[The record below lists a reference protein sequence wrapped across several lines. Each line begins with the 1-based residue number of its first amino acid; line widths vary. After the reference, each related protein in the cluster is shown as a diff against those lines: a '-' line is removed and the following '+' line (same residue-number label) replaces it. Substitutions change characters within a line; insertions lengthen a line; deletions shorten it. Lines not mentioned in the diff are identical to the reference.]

1 MQVCM
6 NYITKVTLILL
17 DSREPTED
25 EADAQ
30 EEAAEATLGL

>member
-1 MQVCM
+1 MQVC
-6 NYITKVTLILL
+6 IKLSLSFWT
-17 DSREPTED
+17 REPTED